1 MVFSSAAFL
10 FLFFPIVLV
19 AYFASPRR
27 IRNIIV
33 LVASL
38 IFYSWGEPVYVVLM
52 ICSIAFNWLVGIGI
66 SKCLSQDGKRR
77 ARFVLVMGLVANL
90 LILGFFKYES
100 FLAANINLLVGSQ
113 LIPDLELPLPIG
125 ISFFTLQAV
134 SYIVDVYWGKVKRQK
149 SLLNLG
155 MYIAMFPQLIAGPI
169 VRYETIED
177 QVENRRETLEGFASG
192 LRLFVIGLG
201 KKVLIA
207 DNLALLANSMLASS
221 PSDIGAIGTWGG
233 LLAYSFQLFFD
244 FSGYSDMAIGLGRM
258 FGFQY
263 LRNFN
268 YPYISKSVTE
278 FWRRWHMSLSS
289 FFRDYIYIPLGGSRC
304 GVPRQIFNLGVVWA
318 VTGLWHG
325 AAWNFV
331 LWGVYYGVLLVV
343 EKFVIGDFL
352 QKLPA
357 FLQHLYT
364 VFVFVLGWCLFWI
377 SDPNH
382 LAQYFAAL
390 FGANGLLG
398 TSTFWELSIW
408 AYLPLFVIA
417 VVASM
422 PVVPWLR
429 VHLECALQGE
439 RFVGESAPSRGNE
452 AAPVASFAIS
462 SDAPALRQGIALV
475 VAALG
480 DLLLLGV
487 FALCVMSIVS
497 GAYSPFIYFQF

>member
-1 MVFSSAAFL
+1 M
-10 FLFFPIVLV
+10 
-19 AYFASPRR
+19 
-27 IRNIIV
+27 
-33 LVASL
+33 
-38 IFYSWGEPVYVVLM
+38 
-52 ICSIAFNWLVGIGI
+52 
-66 SKCLSQDGKRR
+66 
-77 ARFVLVMGLVANL
+77 
-90 LILGFFKYES
+90 
-100 FLAANINLLVGSQ
+100 
-113 LIPDLELPLPIG
+113 ELPLPIG

-343 EKFVIGDFL
+343 EKFVIGDLL

-364 VFVFVLGWCLFWI
+364 VLIFVLGWCLFWI
-377 SDPNH
+377 SDPSH

-398 TSTFWELSIW
+398 TSTFWELSLW
-408 AYLPLFVIA
+408 AYLPLFVVATIA
-417 VVASM
+417 SL
-422 PVVPWLR
+422 PVVPWVRLR
-429 VHLECALQGE
+429 LQCALQGE
-439 RFVGESAPSRGNE
+439 RFSGESAPSKGSDAAPIANFDIS
-452 AAPVASFAIS
+452 ANAPVASQ
-462 SDAPALRQGIALV
+462 RIASVV
-475 VAALG
+475 VAFG
-480 DLLLLGV
+480 DFLLFGI

-497 GAYSPFIYFQF
+497 GGYSPFIYFQF